1 MFVLGRCSESAEV
14 GQVFPIRVARI
25 KDYGMKKKIAVLE
38 GDGIGPEI
46 VAESIKVLKAVE
58 KKYGHE
64 FELTYAPFGAEA
76 YFSEGSPFP
85 ETTIKICDGADAIIK
100 GPVGL
105 AVDKMSQIP
114 QNMRPEIGAILPLRK
129 RYDTF
134 ANYRPVRLPKALA
147 SFSPLKESLIGEG
160 LDILMIRE
168 LVGGIYF
175 GEKTEGSQ
183 TGMKYAEDDCKYT
196 DEQVRRVAIV
206 AFEEARKRK
215 DPLTNIH
222 KANVLATS
230 RFWRE
235 VVEDVG
241 NGYPDVEYR
250 SMLVDNAAFQLIKN
264 PTQFN
269 GVVLLENMQGDIL
282 TDQAGGVL
290 GSLGLMPSACIGPQK
305 GYVEAAHGSAPDIA
319 NQNKANPYSMIGSVA
334 FLFEKCMNLHQE
346 SEDIWNA
353 LFGVF
358 EKGYRTAE
366 LASPDCDKS
375 KILSTREFGDLVVDM
390 ILL

>member
-1 MFVLGRCSESAEV
+1 
-14 GQVFPIRVARI
+14 
-25 KDYGMKKKIAVLE
+25 MKKTIAVLE

-46 VAESIKVLKAVE
+46 VGESIKVLKAVE

-64 FELTYAPFGAEA
+64 FKLVYAPFGAEA

-85 ETTIKICDGADAIIK
+85 EKTIKICDQADAIIK

-105 AVDKMSQIP
+105 AVEKMDQIP
-114 QNMRPEIGAILPLRK
+114 QDMRPEVGAILPLRK

-147 SFSPLKESLIGEG
+147 SFSPLKENLIGEG

-175 GEKTEGSQ
+175 GRKTEGSQ

-196 DEQVRRVAIV
+196 DKQVRRIAIV
-206 AFEEARKRK
+206 AYEEARRRK
-215 DPLTNIH
+215 APLTNIH

-241 NGYPDVEYR
+241 KSYPDVEYR
-250 SMLVDNAAFQLIKN
+250 SMLVDNAAFQLVKN
-264 PTQFN
+264 PLQFN

-290 GSLGLMPSACIGPQK
+290 GSLGLMPSACIGPKK

-334 FLFEKCMNLHQE
+334 FLFEKCMDLRTE
-346 SEDIWNA
+346 SEQIWNA
-353 LFGVF
+353 LFAVF
-358 EKGYRTAE
+358 EKGYRTTE
-366 LASPDCDKS
+366 LAAPGYDKT
-375 KILSTREFGDLVVDM
+375 KILTTREFGDMVVEM
-390 ILL
+390 I